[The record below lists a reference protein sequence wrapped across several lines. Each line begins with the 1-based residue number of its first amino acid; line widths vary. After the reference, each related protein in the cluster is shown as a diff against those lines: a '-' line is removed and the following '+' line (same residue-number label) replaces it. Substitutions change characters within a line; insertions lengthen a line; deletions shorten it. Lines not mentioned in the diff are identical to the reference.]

1 MLEPSS
7 RCLDG
12 PILDIF
18 NSHKHVQIGRPQSQ
32 HSKSGRPRGSGKA
45 LKNVGVPG
53 PPEPARLRKR
63 TPKNLARFWCFPG
76 SSPVRIRP
84 GGSIYGPEA
93 LSRNYLRPGSIIARM
108 SGSRG
113 QVRPE
118 TGQKQNKHYNLY
130 PLGGRR
136 LLDRTTYSK
145 LVLFRFHRSL
155 KSRTGSRLPDPAVLC
170 GSRPCRG
177 SGTLVCGHK
186 PPAFTVPLTFCMRAM
201 RNTCHGEQH
210 IHRHTGELPGLPE
223 ITQFIL
229 EGTRQNG
236 WWG

>member
-1 MLEPSS
+1 M
-7 RCLDG
+7 
-12 PILDIF
+12 DIY
-18 NSHKHVQIGRPQSQ
+18 IYA
-32 HSKSGRPRGSGKA
+32 SGPRGGRKHIHIHTLCYAVALPSRKA
-45 LKNVGVPG
+45 AFRAGFWPDCYRESTEIG
-53 PPEPARLRKR
+53 PPPAEGRL
-63 TPKNLARFWCFPG
+63 PG

-84 GGSIYGPEA
+84 GGSIYGPET
-93 LSRNYLRPGSIIARM
+93 LLHNYLRPGSTIARWN
-108 SGSRG
+108 GSRG

-201 RNTCHGEQH
+201 RTTCHGEQH